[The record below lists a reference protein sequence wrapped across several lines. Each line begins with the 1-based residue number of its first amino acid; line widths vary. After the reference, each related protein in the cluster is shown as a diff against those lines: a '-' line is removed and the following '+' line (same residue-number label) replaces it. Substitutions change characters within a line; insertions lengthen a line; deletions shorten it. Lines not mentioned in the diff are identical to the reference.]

1 MSIQTQPGSSRS
13 MLQSAY
19 SHEVNLADH
28 VLLTQPMGGGV
39 LQSFTWS
46 ETMDQARRFATYLKS
61 FDFAPGSSIAVL
73 SKNTAHYFMVELGIW
88 MAGHKTVTIFPTESA
103 ATLRYIL
110 EHSESR
116 LLVIGKLDD
125 WTTQQVAMP
134 ANLPVIELPLGP
146 GTAHL
151 QWNDMLRNTPALQGN
166 ADRSPDELSM
176 IIYTSGSTGEPK
188 GVMHN
193 FKTTARAAELILNWR
208 IEQMGDVPLRYFS
221 HLPYA
226 HVMERLSVFCA
237 SVYGGHSHIFY
248 TESLATFVEDIKRA
262 KPTLFA
268 TVPRLWMKFQLGVFS
283 KMPAEQ
289 LGAMLDNPQ
298 MGPVVGK
305 QVLAGMGLD
314 EAVYGASGAA
324 PLPKEVLEWYGKLG
338 LPMYEAYGMTENFA
352 IASIGSKTHHSVGC
366 VGLPYKGV
374 EVKISDEGEVLVR
387 SPGQMVGYYKQP
399 ELTASCLTEDGY
411 FRTGD
416 LGQITETGE
425 LKITGRIKELFK
437 TSKGKYIAPA
447 PIEALINSCPL
458 IETSAVSGANFETPY
473 AAVILA
479 EHLRTKL
486 TDEQSRA
493 ELMAQ
498 LSQLRNQANE
508 QLAAYQ
514 QLKFL
519 VVITDPWTVEN
530 ACLTPTL
537 KLKRANI
544 EKRLND
550 CAEAWYMN
558 GAAVIIH

>member
-1 MSIQTQPGSSRS
+1 MSSSNQSSQSRS
-13 MLQSAY
+13 MLQAAY
-19 SHEVNLADH
+19 SHELELADH
-28 VLLTQPMGGGV
+28 VLLTQPVGGGKW
-39 LQSFTWS
+39 QSFTWS
-46 ETMDQARRFATYLKS
+46 ETMDQARRFANYLKA

-103 ATLRYIL
+103 ATIRYIL

-125 WTTQQVAMP
+125 WASQKAAAPQDIHK
-134 ANLPVIELPLGP
+134 IELPLGP
-146 GTAHL
+146 GTEYPK
-151 QWNDMLRNTPALQGN
+151 WENMLEVSLPMQGKR
-166 ADRSPDELSM
+166 DRSPDELSM

-188 GVMHN
+188 GVMHD

-208 IEQMGDVPLRYFS
+208 IEQMGEVPLRYFS

-237 SVYGGHSHIFY
+237 SVYGGHSHIYY
-248 TESLATFVEDIKRA
+248 TESLATFVEDIKFA

-283 KMPAEQ
+283 KMPAAQ
-289 LGAMLDNPQ
+289 LDAMLDNPQ

-305 QVLAGMGLD
+305 QVLAGLGLD

-374 EVKISDEGEVLVR
+374 DIQISDEGEVLVR
-387 SPGQMVGYYKQP
+387 SPGQMVGYFKQP
-399 ELTASCLTEDGY
+399 ELTESCMTEDGY

-458 IETSAVSGANFETPY
+458 IETCAVSGANFEQPY

-479 EHLRTKL
+479 EHLRPKL
-486 TDEQSRA
+486 SDEQARQD
-493 ELMAQ
+493 LLNQ
-498 LSQLRNQANE
+498 LLGLRDSANLQLP
-508 QLAAYQ
+508 AYQ

-519 VVITDPWTVEN
+519 VVLTDPWTVEN

-544 EKRLND
+544 EKRLGEH
-550 CAEAWYMN
+550 AERWY
-558 GAAVIIH
+558 GLGEAVLVQ

>member
-1 MSIQTQPGSSRS
+1 MSSIQQSNQTRS

-19 SHEVNLADH
+19 KHELELADH
-28 VLLTQPMGGGV
+28 VLLTQPMGDGKW
-39 LQSFTWS
+39 QNFTWS
-46 ETMDQARRFATYLKS
+46 ETMDQARRFANYLKG
-61 FDFAPGSSIAVL
+61 FDFEPGSSIAVL

-103 ATLRYIL
+103 STIQYIL
-110 EHSESR
+110 QHSEAR

-125 WTTQQVAMP
+125 WASQQSATPQGMP
-134 ANLPVIELPLGP
+134 IIELPLGP
-146 GTAHL
+146 GTANL
-151 QWNDMLRNTPALQGN
+151 TWQAMLESTPPKQGQL
-166 ADRSPDELSM
+166 DRHPDDLSM

-188 GVMHN
+188 GVMHD

-208 IEQMGDVPLRYFS
+208 IEQMGDAPLRYLS

-237 SVYGGHSHIFY
+237 SVFGGHSHIFY
-248 TESLATFVEDIKRA
+248 TESLATFVEDIKHA

-283 KMPAEQ
+283 KMPAAQ
-289 LGAMLDNPQ
+289 LDAMLDNPE
-298 MGPVVGK
+298 MRPAVGK
-305 QVLAGMGLD
+305 QVLAGLGLD
-314 EAVYGASGAA
+314 QAVYGASGAA

-374 EVKISDEGEVLVR
+374 NIRISEEGEVLVR
-387 SPGQMVGYYKQP
+387 SPGQMVGYFKQP
-399 ELTASCLTEDGY
+399 ELTASCMTADGY

-447 PIEALINSCPL
+447 PIEAWINSSPL
-458 IETSAVSGANFETPY
+458 IETCAVSGANFEQPY
-473 AAVILA
+473 AAIILA
-479 EHLRTKL
+479 EHLRAKL
-486 TDEQSRA
+486 LDEQA
-493 ELMAQ
+493 KLDLLNQLVALKEAVNAQ
-498 LSQLRNQANE
+498 LPV
-508 QLAAYQ
+508 YQ

-544 EKRLND
+544 EKRL
-550 CAEAWYMN
+550 AEHAEHWY
-558 GAAVIIH
+558 GLGQAVLIH

>member
-1 MSIQTQPGSSRS
+1 
-13 MLQSAY
+13 MLQAAY
-19 SHEVNLADH
+19 SHELELADH
-28 VLLTQPMGGGV
+28 VLLTQPIGGGV
-39 LQSFTWS
+39 WQSYTWS
-46 ETMDQARRFATYLKS
+46 ETMDQARRFASYLAG
-61 FDFAPGSSIAVL
+61 FDFAKGSSIAVL

-103 ATLRYIL
+103 ATIQYIL

-116 LLVIGKLDD
+116 LIVVGKLDD
-125 WTTQQVAMP
+125 WQSQKSAIPADMP
-134 ANLPVIELPLGP
+134 KIELPLGP
-146 GTAHL
+146 GTDGL
-151 QWNDMLRNTPALQGN
+151 QWEDMLKSNQAMQGQK
-166 ADRSPDELSM
+166 DRSPDELSM

-188 GVMHN
+188 GVMHD
-193 FKTTARAAELILNWR
+193 FKTTAKAAQLILNWR
-208 IEQMGDVPLRYFS
+208 IEQMGEVPLRYFS

-248 TESLATFVEDIKRA
+248 TESLATFVEDMKYA

-283 KMPAEQ
+283 KMPASQ
-289 LGAMLDNPQ
+289 LDAMLGNPQ
-298 MGPVVGK
+298 LAAAVGK
-305 QVLAGMGLD
+305 QVLAGLGLD

-374 EVKISDEGEVLVR
+374 DIRISEEGEVLVK
-387 SPGQMVGYYKQP
+387 SPGQMVGYFKQP
-399 ELTASCLTEDGY
+399 ALTASCITDDGY

-447 PIEALINSCPL
+447 PIEAIINSCPL
-458 IETSAVSGANFETPY
+458 VETCAVSGANFEQPY

-479 EHLRTKL
+479 EHLRPQL
-486 TDEQSRA
+486 LDEQGKL
-493 ELMAQ
+493 ELIKQ
-498 LSQLRNQANE
+498 LSDLRDAVNLQLP
-508 QLAAYQ
+508 AYQ
-514 QLKFL
+514 HLKFL
-519 VVITDPWTVEN
+519 VILTDPWTVEN
-530 ACLTPTL
+530 TCLTPTL

-544 EKRLND
+544 EKRLLVHAD
-550 CAEAWYMN
+550 AWYER
-558 GAAVIIH
+558 GEAVFVQH

>member
-1 MSIQTQPGSSRS
+1 MSDQTQPGRGRS

-19 SHEVNLADH
+19 EHEANLANH
-28 VLLTQPMGGGV
+28 VLLTQPMGGGE
-39 LQSFTWS
+39 LQTFTWF
-46 ETMDQARRFATYLKS
+46 EVMDQARRFASYLKS
-61 FDFAPGSSIAVL
+61 FDFAAGSSIAVL

-103 ATLRYIL
+103 ATIRYIL

-116 LLVIGKLDD
+116 LLVVGKLDD
-125 WTTQQVAMP
+125 WASQKSSVLDQMP
-134 ANLPVIELPLGP
+134 LIELPLGP
-146 GTAHL
+146 GTSNL
-151 QWNDMLRNTPALQGN
+151 QWADMLRNHTPLTGN
-166 ADRSPDELSM
+166 QDRAPEDLSM

-188 GVMHN
+188 GVMHD

-208 IEQMGDVPLRYFS
+208 IEQMGETPFRYFS

-283 KMPAEQ
+283 KMPAAQ
-289 LGAMLDNPQ
+289 LDAMLDNPQ

-352 IASIGSKTHHSVGC
+352 IASIGTKTHHSVGC

-374 EVKISDEGEVLVR
+374 HIKISDEGEVLVK

-447 PIEALINSCPL
+447 PIEAMINSCPL

-479 EHLRTKL
+479 EHLRAKL
-486 TDEQSRA
+486 IDEESRA
-493 ELMAQ
+493 DLMSQ
-498 LSQLRNQANE
+498 LSQLRDQVNT
-508 QLAAYQ
+508 QLTAFQ

-544 EKRLND
+544 ERRLNES
-550 CAEAWYMN
+550 AEAWYNN
-558 GAAVIIH
+558 GASVIIH